1 MKLIGKISIELT
13 GFQAGVV
20 FFGLLGMA
28 CGMFVLLRWLERSRD
43 RFGCLLM
50 DEVASSDEEI
60 PSDWSTEYTNPMLLG
75 VAQFG
80 VRFQTSETPTGLF
93 LRKHRSLTGGTLKGV
108 IFLPEEKY
116 LITRQFGRLNISRKV
131 DNENRTFPGK

>member
-1 MKLIGKISIELT
+1 MKVMGNVLIKLT
-13 GFQAGVV
+13 GFQAAVV
-20 FFGLLGMA
+20 FFGVLGMA

-75 VAQFG
+75 VPQFG
-80 VRFQTSETPTGLF
+80 VRFQTSKTQTGLF
-93 LRKHRSLTGGTLKGV
+93 LRKHRSLTGGTSKGV
-108 IFLPEEKY
+108 VFLPEEKY

-131 DNENRTFPGK
+131 GNE